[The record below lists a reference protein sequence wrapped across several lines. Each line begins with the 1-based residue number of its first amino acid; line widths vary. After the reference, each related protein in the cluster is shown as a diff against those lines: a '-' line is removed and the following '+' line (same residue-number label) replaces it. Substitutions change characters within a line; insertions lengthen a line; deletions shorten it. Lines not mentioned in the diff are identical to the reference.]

1 MVSFIECLDSLTGPL
16 QQVLILWHN
25 LLLGVDQIGQEAEV
39 KVVIPVCQ
47 VSDLKT
53 LQQVIDL
60 FWAGQN

>member
-1 MVSFIECLDSLTGPL
+1 MVPFIERLDSLAGPL

-25 LLLGVDQIGQEAEV
+25 LLLGIDQVGQEAEV

-47 VSDLKT
+47 VSDLKP

-60 FWAGQN
+60 FRTGQN